1 MLGFWATEWPDSNY
15 IISQLEGLRRK
26 LGEQAQLIYA
36 KGCNIDDSSRAGFAE
51 ALAAAREADVVI
63 VSVGERREMSGE
75 AKSRSNIHL
84 PGVQEEFIRSVYSTG
99 KPMVLLINA
108 GRPLIFN
115 WAADHV
121 PAILYTWWLG
131 SEAGDAIANVLF
143 GDYNPSA
150 KLPMTFPRS
159 EGQLPLYYNY
169 LSTGRPAE
177 NDSDRF
183 YRSAYIDLSIYPKFA
198 FGHGHSYTSF
208 KYENLKLSS
217 SRMNADGSIDASFI
231 LTNTGKYAGA
241 EVVQLY
247 LRDEVASLVR
257 PVKELKGFTRIFL
270 QPGESKT
277 VHFKIDKEKLSFYNQ
292 KLQWVAE
299 PGMFLLMIG
308 SASDD
313 IRLQQP
319 FELNR

>member
-1 MLGFWATEWPDSNY
+1 MDMLGFWATEWPDSNY

-63 VSVGERREMSGE
+63 VSVGERSAMSGE

-169 LSTGRPAE
+169 LSTGRA
-177 NDSDRF
+177 
-183 YRSAYIDLSIYPKFA
+183 
-198 FGHGHSYTSF
+198 
-208 KYENLKLSS
+208 
-217 SRMNADGSIDASFI
+217 
-231 LTNTGKYAGA
+231 
-241 EVVQLY
+241 
-247 LRDEVASLVR
+247 
-257 PVKELKGFTRIFL
+257 
-270 QPGESKT
+270 
-277 VHFKIDKEKLSFYNQ
+277 
-292 KLQWVAE
+292 
-299 PGMFLLMIG
+299 
-308 SASDD
+308 
-313 IRLQQP
+313 
-319 FELNR
+319 